1 MKNMNDYWDYYY
13 NGITTTRYPGD
24 EPGPIEYKVYKN
36 RDSISDVNF
45 NIAQDYAINGA
56 IATAKLTEDLNKMKP
71 KNNVPLDSLAEIAAK
86 VKQLSQNP
94 CYEIPLAKLGGNSGD
109 PSVAER
115 ESYMHKYLNHDP
127 FYGINSYDNEHYVQ
141 PSPKSY
147 MKAVEAMETEY
158 KKIQEEKKAASQ
170 PVKPKE
176 INTVQ
181 QAVQGVSEEVAAWT
195 LAQALTKQAE
205 TLVGIDAIPFVKLT
219 PTLLAKLRE
228 NLLEKL
234 KEIENSDSSNKEGQQ
249 ARLIAFH
256 KATIALLDR

>member
-13 NGITTTRYPGD
+13 NGITMTTYSGD
-24 EPGPIEYKVYKN
+24 TPGPMEFKVYKN
-36 RDSISDVNF
+36 RDSISEVNF
-45 NIAQDYAINGA
+45 NIAEDYAINGA
-56 IATAKLTEDLNKMKP
+56 IATAKLTEDLNNMKP
-71 KNNVPLDSLAEIAAK
+71 KNGVPLDSLAEIAKK

-94 CYEIPLAKLGGNSGD
+94 CVEIPLAPLGGNVGA
-109 PSVAER
+109 PSLAER
-115 ESYMHKYLNHDP
+115 SEYMYKYFNNDP
-127 FYGINSYDNEHYVQ
+127 FYGINSFDTETYAQ
-141 PSPKSY
+141 PSPASY
-147 MKAVEAMETEY
+147 MKAVEALEAEY
-158 KKIQEEKKAASQ
+158 KRIDEEKKLA
-170 PVKPKE
+170 KPKE

-195 LAQALTKQAE
+195 LAQALSKQAE
-205 TLVGIDAIPFVKLT
+205 TLVGMDAIPFVKLT

-234 KEIENSDSSNKEGQQ
+234 KEIESSDSTNKEGQQ